1 MQARWIQLPFD
12 PVRGTFDDTPLVR
25 ALEERPASAVR
36 EYLFHF
42 EDRPHLGCF
51 VQWRRPA
58 SAPRPGR
65 TTEEELDEI
74 LDRLDAEERERIGR
88 EPEERGLTGFEAL
101 EIRRLGPTELAQIE
115 RAERSRLQ
123 REGKRV
129 TSSGKSRRSGHERN
143 GKPNDDGS
151 GERGG
156 SKDRDGSEVR
166 DGFARQDSGS
176 NAPADDLQADP
187 HVAEEEPLDGPSQRA
202 AEALRAWRNTR
213 RRELDVP
220 AYRVLTNR
228 QLEAVARRRPD
239 TLGALAEIGGFG
251 PATLATHGEAILAC
265 LKTSELRSRDPDEGQ
280 EAPDE
285 AETDSTAESRRPTA
299 TAEPATPAP
308 EPIPEPAASS

>member
-51 VQWRRPA
+51 VQWRRTA
-58 SAPRPGR
+58 SAPRAGR

-74 LDRLDAEERERIGR
+74 LDRLDAEERER
-88 EPEERGLTGFEAL
+88 EERESEDDGLASLEAL
-101 EIRRLGPTELAQIE
+101 EIRRLSPTEVAQLE
-115 RAERSRLQ
+115 RAERKRLQ
-123 REGKRV
+123 REGKRAPEK
-129 TSSGKSRRSGHERN
+129 GKSRRNHLDRN
-143 GKPNDDGS
+143 GTLN
-151 GERGG
+151 GE
-156 SKDRDGSEVR
+156 DLEERDGL
-166 DGFARQDSGS
+166 ARQSAAQEAAAVDSS
-176 NAPADDLQADP
+176 VDDNA
-187 HVAEEEPLDGPSQRA
+187 AEQEPLDGPSQRA
-202 AEALRAWRNTR
+202 AEVLRAWRNTR

-265 LKTSELRSRDPDEGQ
+265 LKTAELRSHDPDDDPDD
-280 EAPDE
+280 APDDAPDGAHD
-285 AETDSTAESRRPTA
+285 AEA
-299 TAEPATPAP
+299 TAPTPAP
-308 EPIPEPAASS
+308 PKAAPAPASTAPIPEPAASS

>member
-36 EYLFHF
+36 EYFFSHQ
-42 EDRPHLGCF
+42 DRPHLGCF

-58 SAPRPGR
+58 GAPRSGR

-74 LDRLDAEERERIGR
+74 LERLDAEERERE
-88 EPEERGLTGFEAL
+88 EPGLVGFEAL
-101 EIRRLGPTELAQIE
+101 EIRRLSPAELAQIE
-115 RAERSRLQ
+115 RSERKRLQ
-123 REGKRV
+123 REGKR
-129 TSSGKSRRSGHERN
+129 TAANGKSRRTGHEQN
-143 GKPNDDGS
+143 GTPEDDGS
-151 GERGG
+151 EDRGG
-156 SKDRDGSEVR
+156 IARHGSVP
-166 DGFARQDSGS
+166 DVS
-176 NAPADDLQADP
+176 ADDLPSDTP
-187 HVAEEEPLDGPSQRA
+187 SAEDEPLDGPAQRA
-202 AEALRAWRNTR
+202 AEVLRAWRNTR

-265 LKTSELRSRDPDEGQ
+265 LKTAELRSHDPDELSDG
-280 EAPDE
+280 PDE
-285 AETDSTAESRRPTA
+285 TEAKASTHTPQPTAKASTAP
-299 TAEPATPAP
+299 AEATPT
-308 EPIPEPAASS
+308 PEPAASS

>member
-12 PVRGTFDDTPLVR
+12 PVRGTFDDTPLLR
-25 ALEERPASAVR
+25 ALEERPASTVR

-58 SAPRPGR
+58 GTPRTGR

-74 LDRLDAEERERIGR
+74 LERLEAEERERA
-88 EPEERGLTGFEAL
+88 EHGLAGFEAL
-101 EIRRLGPTELAQIE
+101 EIRRLSPTELAQL
-115 RAERSRLQ
+115 ERSERKRL
-123 REGKRV
+123 RSAGKR
-129 TSSGKSRRSGHERN
+129 SAANGKSPRAGHESN
-143 GKPNDDGS
+143 GTAEEGDPDDGGGIARRRPTADVP
-151 GERGG
+151 GE
-156 SKDRDGSEVR
+156 
-166 DGFARQDSGS
+166 
-176 NAPADDLQADP
+176 DP
-187 HVAEEEPLDGPSQRA
+187 PSDAQVAEEEPLDGPGQRA
-202 AEALRAWRNTR
+202 AEVLRAWRNTR

-265 LKTSELRSRDPDEGQ
+265 LKTAELRSHDSEGVSDGP
-280 EAPDE
+280 EAPE
-285 AETDSTAESRRPTA
+285 ANASTQPPQPTAMASTAP
-299 TAEPATPAP
+299 AEVAP
-308 EPIPEPAASS
+308 PLEPAASS